1 MYNKNNEEVE
11 IEALNLIDRADD
23 LVAEGKGKEA
33 IDLYERAAQKY
44 LDLGS
49 YMKIDELFIKISSI
63 ISKFKNNIQAAY
75 RLKSIVRKT
84 EELGLKE
91 ISAKLLIQLGDLS
104 YKMRDYETAA
114 QSWKKASTY
123 FGEMNVE
130 DFSALSA
137 KLLIKAGEAF
147 ERTTTDSN
155 EGERLMIQ
163 GVMKINEV
171 DEKYREGE
179 KRALKLLNMDD
190 YEAAAEKFITLSKYF
205 QKAVNNLDELSDSSD
220 NEEIMKN
227 VKSRLLHLQGEYVLV
242 AALSLRA
249 SENREYN
256 LRIKELGDKS
266 FSLLKESIDLL
277 KSISDPS
284 KLDKEDILRL
294 TFDTMLLS
302 IVQGMLGE
310 HKIDS
315 IEFLLSD
322 IGNQGILKKIKKS
335 EFYELSERIAQVGIQ
350 NSLDELESISL
361 GHLNKVKNLLIPL
374 FR

>member
-1 MYNKNNEEVE
+1 MFKNNEEVE
-11 IEALNLIDRADD
+11 IEALNLIDRGDE
-23 LVAEGKGKEA
+23 LVAEGNGKEA

-63 ISKFKNNIQAAY
+63 ISKFKNNLQATY

-114 QSWKKASTY
+114 QSWKKASKY
-123 FGEMNVE
+123 FSEMNVE

-137 KLLIKAGEAF
+137 KFLIKAGEAL
-147 ERTTTDSN
+147 ERTTTDRD

-171 DEKYREGE
+171 DKKYREEE

-190 YEAAAEKFITLSKYF
+190 YEAAADKFVKISSYF
-205 QKAVNNLDELSDSSD
+205 KKAFNNLGELSDSSN

-227 VKSRLLHLQGEYVLV
+227 IKSRLLHLQGEYLLV
-242 AALSLRA
+242 ASLSLRA
-249 SENREYN
+249 SENREFN
-256 LRIKELGDKS
+256 PRIKELGDKS
-266 FSLLKESIDLL
+266 FTLLKDSIKLL

-302 IVQGMLGE
+302 IVEGMLGE
-310 HKIDS
+310 QKVDPID
-315 IEFLLSD
+315 FLLD
-322 IGNQGILKKIKKS
+322 NIKGKGIVKKIKKS
-335 EFYELSERIAQVGIQ
+335 DFFRLTERIEQVGIQ

-361 GHLNKVKNLLIPL
+361 GHLNKVKNILIPL